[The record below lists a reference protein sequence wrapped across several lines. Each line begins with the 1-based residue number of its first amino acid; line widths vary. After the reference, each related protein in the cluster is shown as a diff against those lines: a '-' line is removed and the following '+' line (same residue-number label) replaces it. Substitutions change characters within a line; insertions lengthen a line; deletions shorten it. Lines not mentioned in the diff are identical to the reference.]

1 MLYFYIV
8 MKHNCGL
15 SAPHPIERGTLMKY
29 IDLHVHSTVSD
40 GTLTPTELVDHAVEK
55 GLSAFALTDHDTI
68 RGIDEAKERA
78 AWHKARGNAI
88 DVYSGV
94 EISAAYKE
102 RDIHILGLLVNEN
115 DEILDRILNNFLE
128 NRNRRNE
135 RMLEKFAEFGIAL
148 TMEDLT
154 EDAPS
159 SVITRA
165 HFATALM
172 KKGLVSSVQEAFEKY
187 VGDNGPCYIPR
198 EYMSPEQAI
207 SSIKKAGGVPVL
219 AHPLLYNLPHDEL
232 YSLVDRLKKAG
243 LKGIEVYYSNNRGQD
258 EVNVKALANHFGLV
272 ATGGSDFH
280 GSVKPHIELGTGRG
294 NLKIPYSVLENV
306 IAAK

>member
-1 MLYFYIV
+1 
-8 MKHNCGL
+8 
-15 SAPHPIERGTLMKY
+15 MKY

-40 GTLTPTELVDHAVEK
+40 GTLTPTELVDHAIEV

-68 RGIDEAKERA
+68 RGVAEAKERA
-78 AWHKARGNAI
+78 AWHKSRGHAI
-88 DVYSGV
+88 EVYSGV
-94 EISAAYKE
+94 EISAAYKN
-102 RDIHILGLLVNEN
+102 RDIHILGLFVNEN
-115 DEILDRILNNFLE
+115 DEILDRILNSFLE

-135 RMLEKFAEFGIAL
+135 RMLEKFAEFGIEL
-148 TMEDLT
+148 TMKDLT

-159 SVITRA
+159 AVITRA

-232 YSLVDRLKKAG
+232 YALVDRLKKAG
-243 LKGIEVYYSNNRGQD
+243 LRGIEVYYSNNRGQD

-280 GSVKPHIELGTGRG
+280 GSVKPHIELGIGRG

-306 IAAK
+306 LAVK

>member
-1 MLYFYIV
+1 
-8 MKHNCGL
+8 
-15 SAPHPIERGTLMKY
+15 MKY

-40 GTLTPTELVDHAVEK
+40 GTLTPTELVDHAVEV

-68 RGIDEAKERA
+68 RGVAEAKERA
-78 AWHKARGNAI
+78 AWHKAQGHTI
-88 DVYSGV
+88 EVYSGV
-94 EISAAYKE
+94 EISAAYKN
-102 RDIHILGLLVNEN
+102 RDIHILGLLIDETN
-115 DEILDRILNNFLE
+115 EILERTLASFLE

-135 RMLEKFAEFGIAL
+135 RMIEKFAEYGIEL

-159 SVITRA
+159 AVITRA

-207 SSIKKAGGVPVL
+207 GSIKKAGGVPVL

-232 YSLVDRLKKAG
+232 YALVDRLKKAG
-243 LKGIEVYYSNNRGQD
+243 LAGIEVYYSNNRGQD
-258 EVNVKALANHFGLV
+258 EVNVKALANHFDLV

-280 GSVKPHIELGTGRG
+280 GAAKPHIELGSGRG

-306 IAAK
+306 MAAR

>member
-1 MLYFYIV
+1 
-8 MKHNCGL
+8 
-15 SAPHPIERGTLMKY
+15 MKY

-40 GTLTPTELVDHAVEK
+40 GTLTPAELVDHAVEL

-68 RGIDEAKERA
+68 RGVATAKERA
-78 AWHKARGNAI
+78 AWHKAHGHAI
-88 DVYSGV
+88 EVYSGV
-94 EISAAYKE
+94 EISAAYKN

-115 DEILDRILNNFLE
+115 DEILDRVLNSFLE

-135 RMLEKFAEFGIAL
+135 RMLEKFAEFGIEL

-154 EDAPS
+154 ADAPS

-207 SSIKKAGGVPVL
+207 SSIRKAGGVPVL

-232 YSLVDRLKKAG
+232 YALVERLKFIG

-258 EVNVKALANHFGLV
+258 EVNVKALANHFGLI

-280 GSVKPHIELGTGRG
+280 GSVKPAIELGTGKG
-294 NLKIPYSVLENV
+294 NLKIPYSVLEHV
-306 IAAK
+306 ISAK

>member
-1 MLYFYIV
+1 
-8 MKHNCGL
+8 
-15 SAPHPIERGTLMKY
+15 MKY

-40 GTLTPTELVDHAVEK
+40 GTLSPTELVDHAVK
-55 GLSAFALTDHDTI
+55 LGLSAFALTDHDTI
-68 RGIDEAKERA
+68 RGVAEAKERA
-78 AWHKARGNAI
+78 AWHTSQGRPI
-88 DVYSGV
+88 EVYSGV
-94 EISAAYKE
+94 EISAAYKN
-102 RDIHILGLLVNEN
+102 RDIHILGLFINEH
-115 DEILDRILNNFLE
+115 DEILDRILTNFLE

-135 RMLEKFAEFGIAL
+135 RMLEKFAEYGIEL

-154 EDAPS
+154 ADADS
-159 SVITRA
+159 AVITRA

-172 KKGLVSSVQEAFEKY
+172 RKGLVSSVQEAFEKY
-187 VGDNGPCYIPR
+187 VGDNAPCYIPR
-198 EYMSPEQAI
+198 EFMSPEQAI

-232 YSLVDRLKKAG
+232 YALVDRLKKAG

-280 GSVKPHIELGTGRG
+280 GSVKPHIELGVGKG

-306 IAAK
+306 LAVK

>member
-1 MLYFYIV
+1 
-8 MKHNCGL
+8 
-15 SAPHPIERGTLMKY
+15 MKY

-40 GTLTPTELVDHAVEK
+40 GTLTPAELVDLAVET
-55 GLSAFALTDHDTI
+55 GLSAFALTDHDTF
-68 RGIDEAKERA
+68 RGVARAKERA
-78 AWHKARGNAI
+78 ALHKANGHPI
-88 DVYSGV
+88 EVYAGV
-94 EISAAYKE
+94 EISAAYKN
-102 RDIHILGLLVNEN
+102 RDIHILGLLIDETN
-115 DEILDRILNNFLE
+115 EILDRTLTSFLE

-135 RMLEKFAEFGIAL
+135 KMLEKFAELGIVL

-172 KKGLVSSVQEAFEKY
+172 KKGIVSSVQEAFEKY
-187 VGDNGPCYIPR
+187 VGDDGPCYIPR

-207 SSIKKAGGVPVL
+207 GSIKKAGGVPVL
-219 AHPLLYNLPHDEL
+219 AHPLLYHLPHEEL
-232 YSLVDRLKKAG
+232 FALVDRLTKAG

-258 EVNVKALANHFGLV
+258 EANVKALANHFGLV

-280 GSVKPHIELGTGRG
+280 GSVKPHISLGTGRG

-306 IAAK
+306 MAEK

>member
-1 MLYFYIV
+1 
-8 MKHNCGL
+8 
-15 SAPHPIERGTLMKY
+15 MKY

-40 GTLTPTELVDHAVEK
+40 GTLTPVELVDHAVEV

-68 RGIDEAKERA
+68 RGVQKAKERA
-78 AWHKARGNAI
+78 AWHKSQGRAI
-88 DVYSGV
+88 EVYSGV

-135 RMLEKFAEFGIAL
+135 KMLEKFAGFGIEL

-232 YSLVDRLKKAG
+232 YALVDRLQKAG

-280 GSVKPHIELGTGRG
+280 GSVKPHIALGTGRG

>member
-1 MLYFYIV
+1 
-8 MKHNCGL
+8 
-15 SAPHPIERGTLMKY
+15 MKY

-40 GTLTPTELVDHAVEK
+40 GTLTPAELVDHAVEL

-68 RGIDEAKERA
+68 RGVAKAKERA
-78 AWHKARGNAI
+78 SWHKSHGHAI
-88 DVYSGV
+88 EVYSGV
-94 EISAAYKE
+94 EISAAYKN

-115 DEILDRILNNFLE
+115 DEILDRVLNSFLE

-135 RMLEKFAEFGIAL
+135 RMLEKFAEFGIEL

-154 EDAPS
+154 ADAPS

-207 SSIKKAGGVPVL
+207 SSIRKAGGVPVL

-232 YSLVDRLKKAG
+232 YALVERLKSIG

-258 EVNVKALANHFGLV
+258 EVNVKALANHFGLI

-280 GSVKPHIELGTGRG
+280 GSVKPAIELGTGKG
-294 NLKIPYSVLENV
+294 NLKIPYSVLEHV
-306 IAAK
+306 ISAK

>member
-1 MLYFYIV
+1 
-8 MKHNCGL
+8 
-15 SAPHPIERGTLMKY
+15 MKY

-40 GTLTPTELVDHAVEK
+40 GTFTPTELVDHAVK
-55 GLSAFALTDHDTI
+55 LGLSAFALTDHDTI
-68 RGIDEAKERA
+68 RGVAEAKERA
-78 AWHKARGNAI
+78 AWHTSQGRPI
-88 DVYSGV
+88 EVYPGV
-94 EISAAYKE
+94 EISAGYKN
-102 RDIHILGLLVNEN
+102 RDIHILGLFINEH
-115 DEILDRILNNFLE
+115 DEILDRILTNFLE

-135 RMLEKFAEFGIAL
+135 RMLEKFAEHGIEL
-148 TMEDLT
+148 TMADLT
-154 EDAPS
+154 ADAES
-159 SVITRA
+159 AAITRA

-187 VGDNGPCYIPR
+187 VGDNAPCYIPR
-198 EYMSPEQAI
+198 EFMSLEQAI

-232 YSLVDRLKKAG
+232 YALVDRLKKAG
-243 LKGIEVYYSNNRGQD
+243 LKGLEVYYSTNHGQD

-280 GSVKPHIELGTGRG
+280 GSVKPHIELGVGKG

-306 IAAK
+306 LAVK

>member
-1 MLYFYIV
+1 
-8 MKHNCGL
+8 
-15 SAPHPIERGTLMKY
+15 MKY

-40 GTLTPTELVDHAVEK
+40 GTLTPTELVDHAIEV

-68 RGIDEAKERA
+68 RGVAEAKERA
-78 AWHKARGNAI
+78 AWHKSRGHAI
-88 DVYSGV
+88 EVYSGV
-94 EISAAYKE
+94 EISAAYKN
-102 RDIHILGLLVNEN
+102 RDIHILGLFVNEN
-115 DEILDRILNNFLE
+115 DEILDRILNSFLE
-128 NRNRRNE
+128 NRNRRNK
-135 RMLEKFAEFGIAL
+135 RMLEKFAEFGIEL
-148 TMEDLT
+148 TMKDLT

-159 SVITRA
+159 AVITRA
-165 HFATALM
+165 HFATALI

-232 YSLVDRLKKAG
+232 YALVDRLKKAG

-280 GSVKPHIELGTGRG
+280 GSVKPHIELGIGKG

-306 IAAK
+306 LAAK

>member
-1 MLYFYIV
+1 M
-8 MKHNCGL
+8 
-15 SAPHPIERGTLMKY
+15 
-29 IDLHVHSTVSD
+29 IDLHVHSNHSD
-40 GTLTPTELVDHAVEK
+40 GTLSPEQLVTLAKDTGV
-55 GLSAFALTDHDTI
+55 SAFALTDHDTI
-68 RGIDEAKERA
+68 RGVTEAKERA
-78 AWHKARGNAI
+78 AWHKSQGRPI
-88 DVYSGV
+88 EVYSGV
-94 EISAAYKE
+94 EISAAYKN

-135 RMLEKFAEFGIAL
+135 RMIEKFAEYGIEL

-159 SVITRA
+159 AVITRA

-172 KKGLVSSVQEAFEKY
+172 KKGIVASVQEAFEKY

-207 SSIKKAGGVPVL
+207 ASIKKAGGVPVL

-232 YSLVDRLKKAG
+232 YALVDRLKKAG
-243 LKGIEVYYSNNRGQD
+243 LAGIEVYYSNNRGQD
-258 EVNVKALANHFGLV
+258 EANVKALANHFGLV

-280 GSVKPHIELGTGRG
+280 GAVKPHIELGSGRG

-306 IAAK
+306 MAVQ

>member
-1 MLYFYIV
+1 
-8 MKHNCGL
+8 
-15 SAPHPIERGTLMKY
+15 MKY

-40 GTLTPTELVDHAVEK
+40 GTLTPTELVDHAIEV

-68 RGIDEAKERA
+68 RGVAEAKERA
-78 AWHKARGNAI
+78 AWHKSRGHAI
-88 DVYSGV
+88 EVYSGV
-94 EISAAYKE
+94 EISAAYKN
-102 RDIHILGLLVNEN
+102 RDIHILGLFVNEN
-115 DEILDRILNNFLE
+115 DEILDRILNSFLE

-135 RMLEKFAEFGIAL
+135 RMLEKFAEFGIEL
-148 TMEDLT
+148 TMKDLT

-159 SVITRA
+159 AVITRA

-232 YSLVDRLKKAG
+232 YALVDRLKKAG

-280 GSVKPHIELGTGRG
+280 GSVKPHIELGIGRG

-306 IAAK
+306 LAVK